1 MFLEFTNQMAQRN
14 WREIIE
20 VVAAVS
26 VVSGLLLVAW
36 EIRQANN
43 IARAQTVLEL
53 SGAYNEFN
61 VARLSNPEVAKL
73 GLVLQ
78 FSTDYELSDVER
90 SMITGLAYHIHNILW
105 SAQVA
110 YDNGL
115 LTLDDL
121 NMYQNDLEQSFEE
134 MPAMMPALIKIY
146 KSQPGKQ
153 DAYVFEPLAIKSAE
167 MKSKSTSESQ

>member
-1 MFLEFTNQMAQRN
+1 MTQRN
-14 WREIIE
+14 FREIIE
-20 VVAAVS
+20 VVAAIS
-26 VVSGLLLVAW
+26 VVGGLLLVAW

-53 SGAYNEFN
+53 SSAYNEFN
-61 VARLSNPEVAKL
+61 VARISNPEVAKL

-78 FSTDYELSDVER
+78 RPVDDELSDIEQ

-105 SAQVA
+105 SAEVA

-121 NMYQNDLEQSFEE
+121 NTYRNDLEHSFEA
-134 MPAMMPALIKIY
+134 MPAMAPALIMIY
-146 KSQPGKQ
+146 ESQPGKQ

-167 MKSKSTSESQ
+167 IKSKTSSESQ

>member
-1 MFLEFTNQMAQRN
+1 MAQRS

-26 VVSGLLLVAW
+26 VVGGLLLVAW

-53 SGAYNEFN
+53 SSAYNEIN
-61 VARLSNPEVAKL
+61 AARFSNPEVATL
-73 GLVLQ
+73 FLVLGIP
-78 FSTDYELSDVER
+78 TDYELSDVDR
-90 SMITGLAYHIHNILW
+90 SMITGLAYHIHNVLW

-121 NMYQNDLEQSFEE
+121 NIYRNDLEQSFEG
-134 MPAMMPALIKIY
+134 MPAMTPALIMIY
-146 KSQPGKQ
+146 ESQPGKQ
-153 DAYVFEPLAIKSAE
+153 DAYVFEPLAIKSAD
-167 MKSKSTSESQ
+167 MKLKSTSASQ